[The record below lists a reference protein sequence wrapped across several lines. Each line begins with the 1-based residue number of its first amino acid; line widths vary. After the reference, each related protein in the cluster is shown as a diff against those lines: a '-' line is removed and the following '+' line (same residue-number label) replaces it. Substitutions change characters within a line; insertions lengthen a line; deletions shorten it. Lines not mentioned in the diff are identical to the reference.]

1 MHCNVFT
8 MLQENEVRKVDIY
21 KWSEHMTSITSSNR
35 ETLAHGTLPRE
46 SRHNQTEILAT
57 LDFTTS
63 AEEAVKHL
71 LDMSVKML
79 PKRTNC
85 GGACPE
91 SDGTTPHDWL
101 AREG

>member
-1 MHCNVFT
+1 

-63 AEEAVKHL
+63 ADGGCEAPLGYVSE
-71 LDMSVKML
+71 DAS
-79 PKRTNC
+79 
-85 GGACPE
+85 
-91 SDGTTPHDWL
+91 
-101 AREG
+101 